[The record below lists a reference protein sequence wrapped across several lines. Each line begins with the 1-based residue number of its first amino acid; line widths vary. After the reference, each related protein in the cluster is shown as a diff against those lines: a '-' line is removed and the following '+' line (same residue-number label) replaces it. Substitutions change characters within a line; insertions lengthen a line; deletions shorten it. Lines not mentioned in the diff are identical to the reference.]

1 MQLVIITGRSGSG
14 KSIALQALE
23 DLGYYAIDNLPANLL
38 APLIDELRGG
48 APSRSNVA
56 VSIDA
61 RNLPESLERFPALL
75 DAVRARG
82 IDTQVVYLTAD
93 ARILLERYSATRR
106 RHPLTRG
113 NDMTLAEAIDHEQE
127 YLAPIRRMADL
138 VIDTRG
144 LSVHD
149 LRARIGE
156 QVARHSGGRLTLTF
170 ESFGFKRGVPLDADM
185 VFDARCLPNP
195 FWDPGLRTYDGRDS
209 PVVEFLE
216 SYTDVHDMAG
226 DIHAWLDRWL
236 PAYLA
241 SHRSYLTLA
250 IGCTGGQHRSVY
262 LIERLAR
269 HFRHESV
276 DIRLRHRE
284 LGIHTELLPESA
296 SASLDTPSK
305 EAGSPKHDADT

>member
-1 MQLVIITGRSGSG
+1 MQLVIISGRSGSG

-38 APLIDELRGG
+38 APLIDELGS
-48 APSRSNVA
+48 APPSRSNVA

-61 RNLPESLERFPALL
+61 RNLPESLERFPLL
-75 DAVRARG
+75 LEAVRERG
-82 IDTQVVYLTAD
+82 IDVQVVYLTAD
-93 ARILLERYSATRR
+93 AKILLERYSATRR

-127 YLAPIRRMADL
+127 YLAPIRRVADL

-149 LRARIGE
+149 LRGRIAE
-156 QVARHSGGRLTLTF
+156 QVAKHTGGRLTLTF

-185 VFDARCLPNP
+185 VFDVRCLPNP
-195 FWDPGLRTYDGRDS
+195 FWDPELRGFDGRDAKI
-209 PVVEFLE
+209 VEFLE
-216 SYTDVHDMAG
+216 AYPDVHAMAG
-226 DIHAWLDRWL
+226 DIHAWLSRWL
-236 PAYLA
+236 PAYLD
-241 SHRSYLTLA
+241 SRRSYLTVA
-250 IGCTGGQHRSVY
+250 VGCTGGHHRSVY

-269 HFRHESV
+269 HFHHEGV

-284 LGIHTELLPESA
+284 LGIHTALLQ
-296 SASLDTPSK
+296 DTQTRDSN
-305 EAGSPKHDADT
+305 ADA